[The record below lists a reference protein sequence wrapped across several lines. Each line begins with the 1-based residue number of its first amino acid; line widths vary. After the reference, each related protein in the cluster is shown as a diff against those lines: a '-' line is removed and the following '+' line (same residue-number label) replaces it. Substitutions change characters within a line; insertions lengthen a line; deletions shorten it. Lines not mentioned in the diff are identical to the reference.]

1 MQFVRVLLSVLLQLG
16 PRRLLMLSLVG
27 IAVFSM
33 FSVGTYYLNRPA
45 RETLYTGL
53 SADDVSRIGATLA
66 DAGISFDVSVDG
78 QSVLVEYGR
87 TAQARMILAEKG
99 LPKSDKSGY
108 ELFDNM
114 GSLGLTS
121 FMQQVTRV
129 RALEGEL
136 ARTIQLL
143 DGVRSARVHLGQ
155 RDDGIFKSK
164 AEQASASVVIQT
176 DGNVKESL
184 PGSVRQI
191 VAAAIP
197 GLKSESVTV
206 LSTDGKILA
215 ASADTSGSDVD
226 RMLDLEQKITNDIQ
240 QRVERAVS
248 AIVGNSNVRV
258 SVTAKLNT
266 DRKQVTETNFDPESR
281 VERSLKTTKETD
293 ENQNSANSDAV
304 SVAQNI
310 PQEPGAPSGG
320 EVSREKKE
328 RKEELANYEMNSKQT
343 AVESAGYAI
352 EKISLA
358 VLLNKQSVL
367 KAQGTTPD
375 EAKLGEQVS
384 ELEALVR
391 SAVGFDEKRGDTVK
405 IMLADFV
412 VEELPALEEEQSA
425 AVRVLNDNLGTIIN
439 SVSLLISFVLII
451 VLGLR
456 PMVKAILDAPVR
468 AAVPQIGS
476 DGSNFAGGL
485 QSLPGS
491 NGTGIGQQ
499 RNSATDKLNKVVE
512 IDMERAAHVLKQWL
526 EKPRA
531 EPS

>member
-1 MQFVRVLLSVLLQLG
+1 MQFVRVLLGVLVQLG
-16 PRRLLMLSLVG
+16 PKRLLMLCLVG
-27 IAVFSM
+27 VAVFTM
-33 FSVGTYYLNRPA
+33 FSLGTYYLNRPA
-45 RETLYTGL
+45 RETLYSSL
-53 SADDVSRIGATLA
+53 DAEDVSRIGAALA

-78 QSVLVEYGR
+78 KSVLVEYGK

-143 DGVRSARVHLGQ
+143 DGIRSARVHLGQ
-155 RDDGIFKSK
+155 KNDGIFKSK
-164 AEQASASVVIQT
+164 EEQTSASVVIQT
-176 DGNVKESL
+176 DGNAKDSL
-184 PGSVRQI
+184 ASSVRQI

-206 LSTDGKILA
+206 MTTDGTILA
-215 ASADTSGSDVD
+215 ASGEANGLDVD
-226 RMLDLEQKITNDIQ
+226 RMLELEQKVTNEIRL
-240 QRVERAVS
+240 RVERAVS
-248 AIVGNSNVRV
+248 AIVGNSNIRV

-266 DRKQVTETNFDPESR
+266 DRKQTTETNYDPESR

-293 ENQNSANSDAV
+293 ENQNSASSDIT

-310 PQEPGAPSGG
+310 PQETGAPVNGD
-320 EVSREKKE
+320 VSREKKE
-328 RKEELANYEMNSKQT
+328 RKEELANYELNSRQT
-343 AVESAGYAI
+343 ATESAGYAI

-375 EAKLGEQVS
+375 EGKLEEQLK
-384 ELEALVR
+384 ELESLVR
-391 SAVGFDEKRGDTVK
+391 AAVGFDEKRGDTVK
-405 IMLADFV
+405 IMTTDFV
-412 VEELPALEEEQSA
+412 AEVVPDPGEEQSTI
-425 AVRVLNDNLGTIIN
+425 VRILNDNLGTIIN
-439 SVSLLISFVLII
+439 AMSLVVSFVLVIL
-451 VLGLR
+451 LGLR
-456 PMVKAILDAPVR
+456 PMVRAILEAP
-468 AAVPQIGS
+468 APSSTPQIT
-476 DGSNFAGGL
+476 SNNTNPNDNLRA
-485 QSLPGS
+485 LPGS
-491 NGTGIGQQ
+491 NNYAADHRKNTA
-499 RNSATDKLNKVVE
+499 REKLNKVVE

-526 EKPRA
+526 ETPKV
-531 EPS
+531 EQS